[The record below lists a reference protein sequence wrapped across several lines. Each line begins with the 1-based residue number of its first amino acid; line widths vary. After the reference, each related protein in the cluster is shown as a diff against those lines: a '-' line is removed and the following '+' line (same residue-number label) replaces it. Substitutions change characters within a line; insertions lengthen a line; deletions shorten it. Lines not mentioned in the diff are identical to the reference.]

1 MRKQRFTNGVKKVL
15 KRQYTSP
22 EQISDIADESV
33 INGSLWERGTG
44 LGSLKSKGTNCTASG
59 KYALAYGTNA
69 HALRD
74 YENVFASDTR
84 FDKTNELK
92 YAQKKEIILTV
103 HPTDK
108 AIYYFVDK
116 DGNELEIPEKTTW
129 NCRIMINLNIFHSGT
144 KMVTWDGSFAAG
156 NENGTVSLRGQ
167 SITKSVD
174 DTGSAFG
181 FSVVASTNKVRLKLT
196 SSAPENYVFAI
207 AYVEILEM
215 TWNN

>member
-1 MRKQRFTNGVKKVL
+1 MKKQRFTNGVKKVL

-22 EQISDIADESV
+22 EQISAIADNAV

-44 LGSLKSKGTNCTASG
+44 LGSLKSKDTNCTASG

-74 YENVFASDTR
+74 YEKVFASGTR
-84 FDKTNELK
+84 FDERNGLK

-108 AIYYFVDK
+108 DIYYFVDK
-116 DGNELEIPEKTTW
+116 DGNELEIPKKTTW
-129 NCRIMINLNIFHSGT
+129 NCRIMVNLNMFEGGVRMI
-144 KMVTWDGSFAAG
+144 TWNGSFAAG

-174 DTGSAFG
+174 DTSSSFG
-181 FSVVASTNKVRLKLT
+181 FSVSTITNKIRLKLT
-196 SSAPENYVFAI
+196 SSEAKNYVYAI

-215 TWNN
+215 TWNH

>member
-44 LGSLKSKGTNCTASG
+44 LGSLKSKDTNCTASG

-74 YENVFASDTR
+74 YEKVFASDTR
-84 FDKTNELK
+84 FDKINELK

-103 HPTDK
+103 HPNDK

-129 NCRIMINLNIFHSGT
+129 NCRIMINLNMFGSGT

-156 NENGTVSLRGQ
+156 NENGRVSLRGQ
-167 SITKSVD
+167 SITRSVD
-174 DTGSAFG
+174 DADSSFG
-181 FSVVASTNKVRLKLT
+181 FSVVASANKVRLRLT
-196 SSAPENYVFAI
+196 SSAPENYVYAI

-215 TWNN
+215 TWNH

>member
-22 EQISDIADESV
+22 EQISDIADNAV

-44 LGSLKSKGTNCTASG
+44 LGSLKSKGTNCTAGG

-74 YENVFASDTR
+74 YEKVFASDTR
-84 FDKTNELK
+84 FGKTNELK

-108 AIYYFVDK
+108 GIYYFVDK

-129 NCRIMINLNIFHSGT
+129 YCRIMINLNMFSADT
-144 KMVTWDGSFAAG
+144 KMVTFDGSFAAG
-156 NENGTVSLRGQ
+156 NENGRVSLRGQ
-167 SITKSVD
+167 SITGSVD
-174 DTGSAFG
+174 ETSGKFEV
-181 FSVVASTNKVRLKLT
+181 SVVANTNKVRLKLT
-196 SSAPENYVFAI
+196 SRVSENYVYAI

-215 TWNN
+215 TWNH